1 MAGLPDAST
10 VARARDGDSVAM
22 EQVLSGVRPVLVAF
36 FVSRIGRG
44 ADAQDL
50 AQNTLIRLNRA
61 IPDINDPSSLKALA
75 MRAAVFEL
83 QDFYR
88 GRNRTR
94 EQLFDPHDAPE
105 SGEIRPSEAE
115 SFDIER
121 ALSAV
126 TPHARRVLELRAYG
140 YQFDEIAEMV
150 GSSQAAVKMQVKRAM
165 DKIRDLSLIG
175 LIAFSAAF
183 GGAMAGYGR

>member
-10 VARARDGDSVAM
+10 VARARDGDRAAM
-22 EQVLSGVRPVLVAF
+22 DEVLSAVRPVLVAF

-44 ADAQDL
+44 SDAEDL

-61 IPDINDPSSLKALA
+61 IPEINDPRSLRAMA

-94 EQLFDPHDAPE
+94 EQLFDPHEAPE
-105 SGEIRPSEAE
+105 SGEVRASEAE
-115 SFDIER
+115 SLDVER

-126 TPHARRVLELRAYG
+126 TPHARRILELRAYG

-150 GSSQAAVKMQVKRAM
+150 GSTRAAVKMQVKRAM
-165 DKIRDLSLIG
+165 DKIQDLSLVLLFALSG
-175 LIAFSAAF
+175 MLA
-183 GGAMAGYGR
+183 GAMTGLGR